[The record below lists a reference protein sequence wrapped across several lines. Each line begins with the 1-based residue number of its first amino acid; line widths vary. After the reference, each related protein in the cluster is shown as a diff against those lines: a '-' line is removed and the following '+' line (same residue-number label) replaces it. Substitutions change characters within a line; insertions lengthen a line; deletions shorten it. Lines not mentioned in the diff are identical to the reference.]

1 MNFDG
6 YFEATEYAFA
16 SEKAQFLDRVGKMK
30 DSWREAADLD
40 RMASQLVTEMAG
52 LKKLLSRGHLQI
64 LRTQEEILRIR
75 LRNAQMAFRVRQLQS
90 EIWRFLPYTHSNV
103 PTVDYQLSIAKPPSG
118 DEVEPTMMA
127 DQKLAAEITG
137 LRGEWAKILGL
148 QEAVFQDEMAH
159 RESDNEFFNRFVAD
173 YQRQTIDTHKTID
186 AMLEK
191 LIRRMLQEKS
201 AASDKE
207 MHQKSAIQTA
217 EKRRQVLASKASN
230 FAEAAARKQFEERER
245 SQQQAAAETA
255 TARERIR
262 AIEQTNLQKIAAM
275 KEQNSELHQKH
286 KVLTESVLK
295 LKKKEQRLLTQNNGF
310 LEKGKKR
317 IEELECK
324 MNALISAAS
333 AMENC
338 PIKQH
343 ERMLNIVSGAV
354 GHHGAT
360 SAKIEKLNLQI
371 ANVRSRLSQL
381 SGR

>member
-6 YFEATEYAFA
+6 YFEATEQAFA
-16 SEKAQFLDRVGKMK
+16 SEKAQFLDRIARMK
-30 DSWREAADLD
+30 DSWREAAELD
-40 RMASQLVTEMAG
+40 RMSSQLVTEMTG

-75 LRNAQMAFRVRQLQS
+75 LQNAQMAFRVRQLQS

-103 PTVDYQLSIAKPPSG
+103 PTVDYQLSIARAPPS
-118 DEVEPTMMA
+118 DETPPTVVA
-127 DQKLAAEITG
+127 DEKLAAELTR
-137 LRGEWAKILGL
+137 LKREWAKILGI
-148 QEAVFQDEMAH
+148 QGTVFEDEMAH
-159 RESDNEFFNRFVAD
+159 READNEFFNRFAAD
-173 YQRQTIDTHKTID
+173 FQKQTENAHKTID

-201 AASDKE
+201 TASDKE
-207 MHQKSAIQTA
+207 MHQKSTIQTA
-217 EKRRQVLASKASN
+217 ERKRQVMASRASN
-230 FAEAAARKQFEERER
+230 FVEMATKRQFEEREK

-286 KVLTESVLK
+286 KTLTDSVLK
-295 LKKKEQRLLTQNNGF
+295 LKKKEQSLLSRNNGF
-310 LEKGKKR
+310 LEKGKQR
-317 IEELECK
+317 IEQLEHK

-343 ERMLNIVSGAV
+343 ETMLNVVSGAI

-360 SAKIEKLNLQI
+360 ATKIERLNMQI
-371 ANVRSRLSQL
+371 ANVRQRLSQL
-381 SGR
+381 HGR